1 MKICAFIGDLY
12 RDYSAGIVRTLRERA
27 ILKGHHFDVFGN
39 CSVPSDNSLH
49 AQGLKSIMSLPN
61 LHEYDGIIIC
71 SDTLDQ
77 GGISRAVIENLT
89 SMTGLPPVIS
99 IRTIIEGFYSIIPD
113 NRQIMH
119 DVSEYVINKCKTSD
133 IGFVTGR
140 DDLTDSQE
148 RLAGFEDA
156 MQEAGYTVNPDM
168 IFHGNYWVTQ
178 GPQTA
183 DFFIKEDG
191 SLPEAIIC
199 SNDYMALALMDELT
213 LRGYKL
219 PEDTM
224 ITGIDDIEA
233 AGSHIPSLTTSN
245 IPDETLANSAIDT
258 LEKIQAG
265 ERVDFYINVPGKL
278 ILRESTREEE
288 SRDIIDAYRKLDII
302 RQTAFDVTRNFV
314 IMSATYEDL
323 ITPEQYHQTTMEN
336 LLSLGFFTR
345 CYLCYFRENDRT
357 VFGYFGE
364 DGQICLSDIAFP
376 SDKLLPDKFLE
387 TDSGIRVFLP
397 IYYKNEVYGYGAFEV
412 KPDSKDFVSEK
423 LEFILMLLGQTI
435 NRSNL
440 YSKLFAVSDVMEMYV
455 HDSLTGLFNRRG
467 FEKNINNYFD
477 KDKKMKKALAVASI
491 DMDGLKY
498 INDTFGH
505 SAGDEAIKSIS
516 ACIAK
521 AINKDEIAARM
532 GGDEFEVVL
541 ILDNPGRIGQFI
553 RTLRNLIKKENTGS
567 ERPYLLSASIGTCEL
582 TDWADLLECMNKA
595 DKAMY
600 LEKKTKKASRSS

>member
-27 ILKGHHFDVFGN
+27 IERGHHIDVYGN

-49 AQGLKSIMSLPN
+49 AQGLKSVMSLPN
-61 LHEYDGIIIC
+61 LHEYDGIVIC

-77 GGISRAVIENLT
+77 GGISKEVIDTLVST
-89 SMTGLPPVIS
+89 SDLPPVIS
-99 IRTIIEGFYSIIPD
+99 IRTIVEGFYSIIPD

-119 DVSEYVINKCKTSD
+119 DISEYVISKCKTSD

-156 MQEAGYTVNPDM
+156 MHEAGYEVSENM

-191 SLPEAIIC
+191 TLPEAIIC

-219 PEDTM
+219 PDDTI

-233 AGSHIPSLTTSN
+233 AGMHIPSLTTSN

-258 LEKIQAG
+258 LEKILNGDQ
-265 ERVDFYINVPGKL
+265 VDFYINVPGRL
-278 ILRESTREEE
+278 ILRESTHDGEE
-288 SRDIIDAYRKLDII
+288 RDVFDAYRKLDII
-302 RQTAFDVTRNFV
+302 RKTAFDVTRRFV
-314 IMSATYEDL
+314 IMSAAYEDL
-323 ITPEQYHQTTMEN
+323 ITPEQYHQATMEN
-336 LLSLGFFTR
+336 LQALDFFTR

-357 VFGYFGE
+357 VFGYFENDGE
-364 DGQICLSDIAFP
+364 IHLCDIAFP
-376 SDKLLPDKFLE
+376 SDKLLPDQFLA
-387 TDSGIRVFLP
+387 TDSGIRIFLP

-412 KPDSKDFVSEK
+412 KPDSKEFVNEK

-435 NRSNL
+435 NRSRL
-440 YSKLFAVSDVMEMYV
+440 YSKLFAVSDVMDMYIR
-455 HDSLTGLFNRRG
+455 DSLTGLFNRRG
-467 FEKNINNYFD
+467 FEKNIINYFD
-477 KDKKMKKALAVASI
+477 KNKQMKNPLAVASI

-505 SAGDEAIKSIS
+505 SAGDDAITAIAS
-516 ACIAK
+516 CIAK
-521 AINKDEIAARM
+521 AINKNEIAARM
-532 GGDEFEVVL
+532 GGDEFAVVL
-541 ILDNPGRIGQFI
+541 VLDNPGRIGQFI
-553 RTLRNLIKKENTGS
+553 RTLRNLIKKANS
-567 ERPYLLSASIGTCEL
+567 DNDYPYLLSASVGTCEL
-582 TDWADLLECMNKA
+582 TEWHDLLECMNKA

-600 LEKKTKKASRSS
+600 LEKKTKKSRSS

>member
-27 ILKGHHFDVFGN
+27 IERGHHIDVFGN

-49 AQGLKSIMSLPN
+49 AQGLKSVMSLPN
-61 LHEYDGIIIC
+61 LHEYDGIVIC

-77 GGISRAVIENLT
+77 GGISKELIDTLT
-89 SMTGLPPVIS
+89 STPDLPPVIS
-99 IRTIIEGFYSIIPD
+99 IRTIVEGFYSIIPD

-119 DVSEYVINKCKTSD
+119 DVSEYVISKCKTSD

-156 MQEAGYTVNPDM
+156 MHEAGYEVSENM

-191 SLPEAIIC
+191 TLPEAIIC

-219 PEDTM
+219 PDDTI

-233 AGSHIPSLTTSN
+233 AGMHIPSLTTSN

-258 LEKIQAG
+258 LEKILNGDQ
-265 ERVDFYINVPGKL
+265 VDFYINVPGRL
-278 ILRESTREEE
+278 ILRESTHDGEE
-288 SRDIIDAYRKLDII
+288 RDVFDAYRKLDII
-302 RQTAFDVTRNFV
+302 RKTAFDVTRRFV
-314 IMSATYEDL
+314 IMSAAYEDL
-323 ITPEQYHQTTMEN
+323 ITPEQYHQATMEN
-336 LLSLGFFTR
+336 LQALDFFTR

-357 VFGYFGE
+357 VFGYFENDGE
-364 DGQICLSDIAFP
+364 IHLCDIAFP
-376 SDKLLPDKFLE
+376 SDKLLPDQFLV
-387 TDSGIRVFLP
+387 TDSGIRIFLP

-412 KPDSKDFVSEK
+412 KPDSKEFVNEK

-440 YSKLFAVSDVMEMYV
+440 YSKLFAVSDVMDMYV
-455 HDSLTGLFNRRG
+455 RDSLTGLFNRRG
-467 FEKNINNYFD
+467 FEKNIINYFD
-477 KDKKMKKALAVASI
+477 KNKQMKNPLAVASI

-505 SAGDEAIKSIS
+505 SAGDDAITAIS
-516 ACIAK
+516 SCIAK
-521 AINKDEIAARM
+521 AINKNEIAARM
-532 GGDEFEVVL
+532 GGDEFAVVL
-541 ILDNPGRIGQFI
+541 VLDNPGRIGQFI
-553 RTLRNLIKKENTGS
+553 RTLRNLIKKANS
-567 ERPYLLSASIGTCEL
+567 DNNYPYLLSASVGTCEL
-582 TDWADLLECMNKA
+582 TEWHDLLECMNKA

-600 LEKKTKKASRSS
+600 LEKKTKKSRSS

>member
-27 ILKGHHFDVFGN
+27 IERGHHIDVFGN

-49 AQGLKSIMSLPN
+49 AQGLKSVMSLPN
-61 LHEYDGIIIC
+61 LHEYDGIVIC

-77 GGISRAVIENLT
+77 GGISKELIDTLT
-89 SMTGLPPVIS
+89 STPDLPPVIS
-99 IRTIIEGFYSIIPD
+99 IRTIVEGFYSIIPD

-119 DVSEYVINKCKTSD
+119 DVSEYVISKCKTSD

-156 MQEAGYTVNPDM
+156 MHEAGYEVSENM

-191 SLPEAIIC
+191 TLPEAIIC

-219 PEDTM
+219 PDDTI

-233 AGSHIPSLTTSN
+233 AGMHIPSLTTSN

-258 LEKIQAG
+258 LEKILNGDQ
-265 ERVDFYINVPGKL
+265 VDFYINVPGRL
-278 ILRESTREEE
+278 ILRESTHDGEE
-288 SRDIIDAYRKLDII
+288 RDVFDAYRKLDII
-302 RQTAFDVTRNFV
+302 RKTAFDVTRRFV
-314 IMSATYEDL
+314 IMSAAYEDL
-323 ITPEQYHQTTMEN
+323 ITPEQYHQATMEN
-336 LLSLGFFTR
+336 LQALDFFTR
-345 CYLCYFRENDRT
+345 CYLCYFRENDKT
-357 VFGYFGE
+357 VFGYFENDGE
-364 DGQICLSDIAFP
+364 IHLCDIAFP
-376 SDKLLPDKFLE
+376 SDKLLPDCFLA
-387 TDSGIRVFLP
+387 TDSGIRIFLP

-412 KPDSKDFVSEK
+412 KPDSKEFVNEK

-440 YSKLFAVSDVMEMYV
+440 YSKLFAVSDVMDMYV
-455 HDSLTGLFNRRG
+455 RDSLTGLFNRRG
-467 FEKNINNYFD
+467 FEKNIINYFD
-477 KDKKMKKALAVASI
+477 KNKQMKNPLAVASI

-505 SAGDEAIKSIS
+505 SAGDDAITAIS
-516 ACIAK
+516 SCIAK
-521 AINKDEIAARM
+521 AINKNEIAARM
-532 GGDEFEVVL
+532 GGDEFAVVL
-541 ILDNPGRIGQFI
+541 VLDNPGRIGQFI
-553 RTLRNLIKKENTGS
+553 RTLRNLIKKANS
-567 ERPYLLSASIGTCEL
+567 DNNYPYLLSASVGTCEL
-582 TDWADLLECMNKA
+582 TEWHDLLECMNKA

-600 LEKKTKKASRSS
+600 LEKKTKKSRSS

>member
-27 ILKGHHFDVFGN
+27 IEKGHHIDVFGN

-49 AQGLKSIMSLPN
+49 AQGLKSVMSLPN
-61 LHEYDGIIIC
+61 LLEYDGIIIC

-77 GGISRAVIENLT
+77 GGISKELIDTLT
-89 SMTGLPPVIS
+89 STPDLPPVIS
-99 IRTIIEGFYSIIPD
+99 IRTIVEGFYSIIPD

-119 DVSEYVINKCKTSD
+119 DVSEYVIGKCKTSD

-148 RLAGFEDA
+148 RLAGYEDA
-156 MQEAGYTVNPDM
+156 MHEAGYEVSENM
-168 IFHGNYWVTQ
+168 IFHGNYWVNQ

-191 SLPEAIIC
+191 TLPEAIIC

-233 AGSHIPSLTTSN
+233 AGMHIPSLTTSN
-245 IPDETLANSAIDT
+245 IPEETLANSAIET
-258 LEKIQAG
+258 LEKLLNGDQ
-265 ERVDFYINVPGKL
+265 VDFYINVPGRL
-278 ILRESTREEE
+278 ILRESTHDSEE
-288 SRDIIDAYRKLDII
+288 RDIFDAYRKLDII
-302 RQTAFDVTRNFV
+302 RKTAFDVTRRFV
-314 IMSATYEDL
+314 IMNATYEDL
-323 ITPEQYHQTTMEN
+323 ITPEQYQQVTMEN
-336 LLSLGFFTR
+336 LLKLEFFTR

-357 VFGYFGE
+357 VFGYFEDDGE
-364 DGQICLSDIAFP
+364 IHICDIAFP
-376 SDKLLPDKFLE
+376 NTNLLPDQFLD
-387 TDSGIRVFLP
+387 TDSGIRIFLP
-397 IYYKNEVYGYGAFEV
+397 ICYKNEVYGYGAFEV
-412 KPDSKDFVSEK
+412 KPDSKEFVNEK

-440 YSKLFAVSDVMEMYV
+440 YSKLFAVSDVMDLYV
-455 HDSLTGLFNRRG
+455 KDALTGLFNRRG
-467 FEKNINNYFD
+467 FEKNMNNYFD
-477 KDKKMKKALAVASI
+477 SNKQMKQPLAVASI

-505 SAGDEAIKSIS
+505 SAGDEAIKAIS
-516 ACIAK
+516 ECISK
-521 AINKDEIAARM
+521 AVNKNEIAARM
-532 GGDEFEVVL
+532 GGDEFAVVL
-541 ILDNPGRIGQFI
+541 VLEGPGRIGQFI
-553 RTLRNLIKKENTGS
+553 RTLRNLIKKANNDNDY
-567 ERPYLLSASIGTCEL
+567 PYLLSASVGTCEL
-582 TDWADLLECMNKA
+582 TEWHDLLECMNKA

-600 LEKKTKKASRSS
+600 LEKKTKKSRSS

>member
-27 ILKGHHFDVFGN
+27 IEKGHHIDVYGN

-49 AQGLKSIMSLPN
+49 AQGLKSVMSLPN

-77 GGISRAVIENLT
+77 GGISKEVIETLIST
-89 SMTGLPPVIS
+89 SDLPPVIS
-99 IRTIIEGFYSIIPD
+99 IRTIVEGFYSIIPD

-119 DVSEYVINKCKTSD
+119 DISEYVISKCKTSD

-156 MQEAGYTVNPDM
+156 MHEAGYEVCENM

-191 SLPEAIIC
+191 TLPEAIIC

-219 PEDTM
+219 PDDTI

-233 AGSHIPSLTTSN
+233 AGMHIPSLTTSN

-258 LEKIQAG
+258 LEKILSGDQ
-265 ERVDFYINVPGKL
+265 VDFYINVPGRL
-278 ILRESTREEE
+278 ILRESTRDGEE
-288 SRDIIDAYRKLDII
+288 RDVFDAYRKLDII
-302 RQTAFDVTRNFV
+302 RKTAFDVTRRFV
-314 IMSATYEDL
+314 IMSAAYEDL
-323 ITPEQYHQTTMEN
+323 ITPEQYHQATMEN
-336 LLSLGFFTR
+336 LQALDFFTR

-357 VFGYFGE
+357 VFGYFEDDGE
-364 DGQICLSDIAFP
+364 IHLSDIAFP
-376 SDKLLPDKFLE
+376 SDKLLPDDFLD
-387 TDSGIRVFLP
+387 TDSGIRIFLP

-412 KPDSKDFVSEK
+412 KPDSKEFVNEK

-435 NRSNL
+435 NRSRL
-440 YSKLFAVSDVMEMYV
+440 YSKLFAVSDVMDMYIR
-455 HDSLTGLFNRRG
+455 DSLTGLFNRRG
-467 FEKNINNYFD
+467 FEKNIISYFD
-477 KDKKMKKALAVASI
+477 KNKQMKNPLAVASI

-505 SAGDEAIKSIS
+505 SAGDDAITAIS
-516 ACIAK
+516 SCIAK
-521 AINKDEIAARM
+521 SINKNEIAARK
-532 GGDEFEVVL
+532 GGDEFSVVL
-541 ILDNPGRIGQFI
+541 VLDNPGRIGQFI
-553 RTLRNLIKKENTGS
+553 RTLRNLIKKANTDNDY
-567 ERPYLLSASIGTCEL
+567 PYLLSASVGTCEL
-582 TDWADLLECMNKA
+582 TEWHDLLECMNKA

-600 LEKKTKKASRSS
+600 LEKKTKKSRSS

>member
-1 MKICAFIGDLY
+1 
-12 RDYSAGIVRTLRERA
+12 
-27 ILKGHHFDVFGN
+27 
-39 CSVPSDNSLH
+39 
-49 AQGLKSIMSLPN
+49 MSLPN

-77 GGISRAVIENLT
+77 GGISKEVIETLIST
-89 SMTGLPPVIS
+89 SDLPPVIS
-99 IRTIIEGFYSIIPD
+99 IRTIVEGFYSIIPD

-119 DVSEYVINKCKTSD
+119 DISEYVISKCKTSD

-156 MQEAGYTVNPDM
+156 MHEAGYEVSENM

-191 SLPEAIIC
+191 TLPEAIIC

-213 LRGYKL
+213 LRVYKL
-219 PEDTM
+219 PDDTI

-233 AGSHIPSLTTSN
+233 AGMHIPSLTTSN

-258 LEKIQAG
+258 LEKILNGDQ
-265 ERVDFYINVPGKL
+265 VDFYINVPGRL
-278 ILRESTREEE
+278 ILRESTHDGEE
-288 SRDIIDAYRKLDII
+288 RDVFDAYRKLDII
-302 RQTAFDVTRNFV
+302 RKTAFDVTRRFV
-314 IMSATYEDL
+314 IMSAAYEDL
-323 ITPEQYHQTTMEN
+323 ITPEQYHQATMEN
-336 LLSLGFFTR
+336 LQALDFFTR

-357 VFGYFGE
+357 VFGYFENDGE
-364 DGQICLSDIAFP
+364 IHLCDIAFP
-376 SDKLLPDKFLE
+376 SDKLLPDQFLA
-387 TDSGIRVFLP
+387 TDSGIRIFLP

-412 KPDSKDFVSEK
+412 KPDSKEFVNEK

-435 NRSNL
+435 NRSRL
-440 YSKLFAVSDVMEMYV
+440 YSKLFAVSDVMDMYIR
-455 HDSLTGLFNRRG
+455 DSLTGLFNRRG
-467 FEKNINNYFD
+467 FEKNIINYFD
-477 KDKKMKKALAVASI
+477 KNKQMKNPLAVASI

-505 SAGDEAIKSIS
+505 SAGDDAITAIAS
-516 ACIAK
+516 CIAK
-521 AINKDEIAARM
+521 AINKNEIAARM
-532 GGDEFEVVL
+532 GGDEFAVVL
-541 ILDNPGRIGQFI
+541 VLDNPGRIGQFI
-553 RTLRNLIKKENTGS
+553 RTLRNLIKKANS
-567 ERPYLLSASIGTCEL
+567 DNDYPYLLSASVGTCEL
-582 TDWADLLECMNKA
+582 TEWHDLLECMNKA

-600 LEKKTKKASRSS
+600 LEKKTKKSRSS

>member
-27 ILKGHHFDVFGN
+27 IERGHHIDVYGN

-49 AQGLKSIMSLPN
+49 AQGLKSVMSLPN

-77 GGISRAVIENLT
+77 GGISKEVIETLIST
-89 SMTGLPPVIS
+89 SDLPPVIS
-99 IRTIIEGFYSIIPD
+99 IRTIVEGFYSIIPD

-119 DVSEYVINKCKTSD
+119 DISEYVISKCKTSD

-156 MQEAGYTVNPDM
+156 MHEAGYEVCENM

-191 SLPEAIIC
+191 TLPEAIIC

-219 PEDTM
+219 PDDTI

-233 AGSHIPSLTTSN
+233 AGMHIPSLTTSN

-258 LEKIQAG
+258 LEKILNGDQ
-265 ERVDFYINVPGKL
+265 VDFYINVPGRL
-278 ILRESTREEE
+278 ILRESTHDGEE
-288 SRDIIDAYRKLDII
+288 RDVFDAYRKLDII
-302 RQTAFDVTRNFV
+302 RKTAFDVTRRFV
-314 IMSATYEDL
+314 IMSAAYEDL
-323 ITPEQYHQTTMEN
+323 ITPEQYHQATMEN
-336 LLSLGFFTR
+336 LQALDFFTR

-357 VFGYFGE
+357 VFGYFENDGE
-364 DGQICLSDIAFP
+364 IHLCDIAFP
-376 SDKLLPDKFLE
+376 SDKLLPDQFLA
-387 TDSGIRVFLP
+387 TDSGIRIFLP

-412 KPDSKDFVSEK
+412 KPDSKEFVNEK

-435 NRSNL
+435 NRSRL
-440 YSKLFAVSDVMEMYV
+440 YSKLFAVSDVMDMYIR
-455 HDSLTGLFNRRG
+455 DSLTGLFNRRG
-467 FEKNINNYFD
+467 FEKNIINYFD
-477 KDKKMKKALAVASI
+477 KNKQMKNPLAVASI

-505 SAGDEAIKSIS
+505 SAGDDAITAIAS
-516 ACIAK
+516 CIAK
-521 AINKDEIAARM
+521 AINKNEIAARM
-532 GGDEFEVVL
+532 GGDEFAVVL
-541 ILDNPGRIGQFI
+541 VLDNPGRIGQFI
-553 RTLRNLIKKENTGS
+553 RTLRNLIKKANS
-567 ERPYLLSASIGTCEL
+567 DNDYPYLLSASVGTCEL
-582 TDWADLLECMNKA
+582 TEWHDLLECMNKA

-600 LEKKTKKASRSS
+600 LEKKTKKSRSS

>member
-27 ILKGHHFDVFGN
+27 IERGHHIDVYGN

-49 AQGLKSIMSLPN
+49 AQGLKSVMSLPN
-61 LHEYDGIIIC
+61 LHEYDGIVIC

-77 GGISRAVIENLT
+77 GGISKELIDTLT
-89 SMTGLPPVIS
+89 STPDLPPVIS
-99 IRTIIEGFYSIIPD
+99 IRTIVEGFYSIIPD

-119 DVSEYVINKCKTSD
+119 DIAEYVISKCKTSD

-156 MQEAGYTVNPDM
+156 MHEAGYEVSENM

-191 SLPEAIIC
+191 TLPEAIIC

-219 PEDTM
+219 PDDTI

-233 AGSHIPSLTTSN
+233 AGMHIPSLTTSN

-258 LEKIQAG
+258 LEKILNGDQ
-265 ERVDFYINVPGKL
+265 VDFYINVPGRL
-278 ILRESTREEE
+278 ILRESTHDGEE
-288 SRDIIDAYRKLDII
+288 RDVFDAYRKLDII
-302 RQTAFDVTRNFV
+302 RKTAFDVTRRFV
-314 IMSATYEDL
+314 IMSAAYEDL
-323 ITPEQYHQTTMEN
+323 ITPEQYHQATMEN
-336 LLSLGFFTR
+336 LQALDFFTR

-357 VFGYFGE
+357 VFGYFENDGE
-364 DGQICLSDIAFP
+364 IHLCDIAFP
-376 SDKLLPDKFLE
+376 SDKLLPDQFLV
-387 TDSGIRVFLP
+387 TDSGIRIFLP

-412 KPDSKDFVSEK
+412 KPDSKEFVNEK

-435 NRSNL
+435 NRSRL
-440 YSKLFAVSDVMEMYV
+440 YSKLFAVGDVMDMYIR
-455 HDSLTGLFNRRG
+455 DSLTGLFNRRG
-467 FEKNINNYFD
+467 FEKNIINYFD
-477 KDKKMKKALAVASI
+477 KNKQMKNPLAVASI

-505 SAGDEAIKSIS
+505 SAGDDAITAIS
-516 ACIAK
+516 SCIAK
-521 AINKDEIAARM
+521 AINKNEIAARM
-532 GGDEFEVVL
+532 GGDEFAVVL
-541 ILDNPGRIGQFI
+541 VLDNPGRIGQFI
-553 RTLRNLIKKENTGS
+553 RTLRNLIKKANS
-567 ERPYLLSASIGTCEL
+567 DNDYPYLLSASVGTCEL
-582 TDWADLLECMNKA
+582 TEWHDLLECMNKA

-600 LEKKTKKASRSS
+600 LEKKTKKSRSS

>member
-27 ILKGHHFDVFGN
+27 IERGHHIDVYGN

-49 AQGLKSIMSLPN
+49 AQGLKSVMSLPN
-61 LHEYDGIIIC
+61 LHEYDGIVIC

-77 GGISRAVIENLT
+77 GGISKEVIDTLVST
-89 SMTGLPPVIS
+89 SDLPPVIS
-99 IRTIIEGFYSIIPD
+99 IRTIVEGFYCIIPD

-119 DVSEYVINKCKTSD
+119 DIAEYVISKCKTSD

-156 MQEAGYTVNPDM
+156 MHEAGYEVSENM

-191 SLPEAIIC
+191 TLPEAIIC

-219 PEDTM
+219 PDDTI

-233 AGSHIPSLTTSN
+233 AGMHIPSLTTSN

-258 LEKIQAG
+258 LEKILNCDQ
-265 ERVDFYINVPGKL
+265 VDFYINVPGRL
-278 ILRESTREEE
+278 ILRESTHDGEE
-288 SRDIIDAYRKLDII
+288 RDVFDAYRKLDII
-302 RQTAFDVTRNFV
+302 RKTAFDVTRRFV
-314 IMSATYEDL
+314 IMSAAYEDL
-323 ITPEQYHQTTMEN
+323 ITPEQYHQATMEN
-336 LLSLGFFTR
+336 LQALDFFTR

-357 VFGYFGE
+357 VFGYFENDGE
-364 DGQICLSDIAFP
+364 IHLCDIAFP
-376 SDKLLPDKFLE
+376 SDKLLPDQFLA
-387 TDSGIRVFLP
+387 TDSGIRIFLP

-412 KPDSKDFVSEK
+412 KPDSKEFVNEK

-435 NRSNL
+435 NRSRL
-440 YSKLFAVSDVMEMYV
+440 YSKLFAVSDVMDMYIR
-455 HDSLTGLFNRRG
+455 DSLTGLFNRRG
-467 FEKNINNYFD
+467 FEKNIINYFD
-477 KDKKMKKALAVASI
+477 KNKQMKNPLAVASI

-505 SAGDEAIKSIS
+505 SAGDDAITAIS
-516 ACIAK
+516 SCIAK
-521 AINKDEIAARM
+521 AINKNEIAARM
-532 GGDEFEVVL
+532 GGDEFAVVL
-541 ILDNPGRIGQFI
+541 VLDNPGRIGQFI
-553 RTLRNLIKKENTGS
+553 RTLRNLIKKANS
-567 ERPYLLSASIGTCEL
+567 DNDYPYLLSASVGTCEL
-582 TDWADLLECMNKA
+582 TEWHDLLECMNKA

-600 LEKKTKKASRSS
+600 LEKKTKKSRSS

>member
-27 ILKGHHFDVFGN
+27 IERGHHIDVFGN

-49 AQGLKSIMSLPN
+49 AQGLKSVMSLPN
-61 LHEYDGIIIC
+61 LHEYDGIVIC

-77 GGISRAVIENLT
+77 GGISKELIDTLT
-89 SMTGLPPVIS
+89 STPDLPPVIS
-99 IRTIIEGFYSIIPD
+99 IRTIVEGFYSIIPD

-119 DVSEYVINKCKTSD
+119 DVSEYVISKCKTSD

-156 MQEAGYTVNPDM
+156 MHEAGYEVSENM

-191 SLPEAIIC
+191 TLPEAIIC

-219 PEDTM
+219 PDDTI

-233 AGSHIPSLTTSN
+233 AGMHIPSLTTSN

-258 LEKIQAG
+258 LEKILNGDQ
-265 ERVDFYINVPGKL
+265 VDFYINVPGRL
-278 ILRESTREEE
+278 ILRESTHDGEE
-288 SRDIIDAYRKLDII
+288 RDVFDAYRKLDII
-302 RQTAFDVTRNFV
+302 RKTAFDVTRRFV
-314 IMSATYEDL
+314 IMSAAYEDL
-323 ITPEQYHQTTMEN
+323 ITPEQYHQATMEN
-336 LLSLGFFTR
+336 LQALDFFTR

-357 VFGYFGE
+357 VFGYFENDGE
-364 DGQICLSDIAFP
+364 IHLCDIAFP
-376 SDKLLPDKFLE
+376 SDKLLPDCFLA
-387 TDSGIRVFLP
+387 TDSGIRIFLP

-412 KPDSKDFVSEK
+412 KPDSKEFVNEK

-440 YSKLFAVSDVMEMYV
+440 YSKLFAVSDVMDMYV
-455 HDSLTGLFNRRG
+455 RDSLTGLFNRRG
-467 FEKNINNYFD
+467 FEKNIINYFD
-477 KDKKMKKALAVASI
+477 KNKQMKNPLAVASI

-505 SAGDEAIKSIS
+505 SAGDDAITAIS
-516 ACIAK
+516 SCIAK
-521 AINKDEIAARM
+521 AINKNEIAARM
-532 GGDEFEVVL
+532 GGDEFAVVL
-541 ILDNPGRIGQFI
+541 VLDNPGRIGQFI
-553 RTLRNLIKKENTGS
+553 RTLRNLIKKANS
-567 ERPYLLSASIGTCEL
+567 DNDYPYLLSASIGTCEL
-582 TDWADLLECMNKA
+582 TEWHDLLECMNKA

-600 LEKKTKKASRSS
+600 LEKKTKKSRSS

>member
-27 ILKGHHFDVFGN
+27 IERGHHIDVYGN

-49 AQGLKSIMSLPN
+49 AQGLKSVMSLPN

-77 GGISRAVIENLT
+77 GGISKEVIETLIST
-89 SMTGLPPVIS
+89 SDLPPVIS
-99 IRTIIEGFYSIIPD
+99 IRTIVEGFYSIIPD

-119 DVSEYVINKCKTSD
+119 DISEYVISKCKTSD

-156 MQEAGYTVNPDM
+156 MHEAGYEVSENM

-191 SLPEAIIC
+191 TLPEAIIC

-219 PEDTM
+219 PDDTI

-233 AGSHIPSLTTSN
+233 AGMHIPSLTTSN

-258 LEKIQAG
+258 LEKILNGDQ
-265 ERVDFYINVPGKL
+265 VDFYINVPGRL
-278 ILRESTREEE
+278 ILRESTHDGEE
-288 SRDIIDAYRKLDII
+288 RDVFDAYRKLDSI
-302 RQTAFDVTRNFV
+302 RKTAFDVTRRFV
-314 IMSATYEDL
+314 IMSAAYEDL
-323 ITPEQYHQTTMEN
+323 ITPEQYHQATMEN
-336 LLSLGFFTR
+336 LQALDFFTR

-357 VFGYFGE
+357 VFGYFENDGE
-364 DGQICLSDIAFP
+364 IHLCDIAFP
-376 SDKLLPDKFLE
+376 SDKLLPDQFLA
-387 TDSGIRVFLP
+387 TDSGIRIFLP

-412 KPDSKDFVSEK
+412 KPDSKEFVNEK

-435 NRSNL
+435 NRSRL
-440 YSKLFAVSDVMEMYV
+440 YSKLFAVSDVMDMYIR
-455 HDSLTGLFNRRG
+455 DSLTGLFNRRG
-467 FEKNINNYFD
+467 FEKNIINYFD
-477 KDKKMKKALAVASI
+477 KNKQMKNPLAVASI

-505 SAGDEAIKSIS
+505 SAGDDAITAIAS
-516 ACIAK
+516 CIAK
-521 AINKDEIAARM
+521 AINKNEIAARM
-532 GGDEFEVVL
+532 GGDEFAVVL
-541 ILDNPGRIGQFI
+541 VLDNPGRIGQFI
-553 RTLRNLIKKENTGS
+553 RTLRNLIKKANS
-567 ERPYLLSASIGTCEL
+567 DNDYPYLLSASVGTCEL
-582 TDWADLLECMNKA
+582 TEWHDLLECMNKA

-600 LEKKTKKASRSS
+600 LEKKTKKSRSS